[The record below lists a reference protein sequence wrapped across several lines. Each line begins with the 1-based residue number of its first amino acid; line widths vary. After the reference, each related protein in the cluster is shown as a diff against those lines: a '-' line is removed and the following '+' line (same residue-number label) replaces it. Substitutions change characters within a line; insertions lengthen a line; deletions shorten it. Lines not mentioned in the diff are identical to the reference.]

1 MRPLPPADNDFG
13 FMADQDGLGAWV
25 RETFLE
31 EEGDLYNPDHAH
43 LRDASIGWLWTD
55 EPATHRGR
63 TIVGEA
69 RLVPPPQERWGSA
82 MMHRQIRNWFG
93 HAPDFLITISAV
105 SAGDMDDANFC
116 ALIEHEMFHCAQ
128 ARNEYGEPRFGRDG
142 SPMFE
147 MRRSEEHTSEL
158 QSLMRT
164 SYAVF

>member
-1 MRPLPPADNDFG
+1 MFRRPPRPT
-13 FMADQDGLGAWV
+13 
-25 RETFLE
+25 R
-31 EEGDLYNPDHAH
+31 
-43 LRDASIGWLWTD
+43 TD
-55 EPATHRGR
+55 TRCPYTTLFR
-63 TIVGEA
+63 
-69 RLVPPPQERWGSA
+69 S
-82 MMHRQIRNWFG
+82 RQIRNWFG

-105 SAGDMDDANFC
+105 WAGDMDDANFC